1 MTLTISIPDVTAQA
15 LSRQAKTL
23 GISVDELMALIADQ
37 FLSDKGRAFDL
48 NDEQMD
54 EVRSSLEDPSPSI
67 THETVMAEARRITS
81 GQK

>member
-48 NDEQMD
+48 TDEQMD